1 MGLQVPFAPYLLVKK
16 KKKKLY
22 WVRHGGQLNT
32 VTKNETGLASQLK
45 SAPLLPTQP
54 IKSFTKPSGCTSPTL
69 YGQQCG
75 SFYVPQES
83 E

>member
-1 MGLQVPFAPYLLVKK
+1 MAPFLLV

-32 VTKNETGLASQLK
+32 VTNNGTGLASQLK
-45 SAPLLPTQP
+45 STPSLPTQLM
-54 IKSFTKPSGCTSPTL
+54 KSFTTPSGSTSPTL
-69 YGQQCG
+69 YGQQQCG
-75 SFYVPQES
+75 FFYVPQES